1 MASEQVGTDLS
12 GHPIGL
18 KELHDF
24 CFPYLEW
31 QRFLDLIGG
40 VKSESFELVPSRSKN
55 YVVAARQVGAMTFH
69 VPLYTDWTKKP
80 Y

>member
-1 MASEQVGTDLS
+1 MAIEQVGNEAS

-18 KELHDF
+18 RELHDR

-40 VKSESFELVPSRSKN
+40 VKSEGFELVPSRSKN
-55 YVVAARQVGAMTFH
+55 YTVAGRQVGAMTFH
-69 VPLYTDWTKKP
+69 NFLNRGS
-80 Y
+80 